1 MRNQTRYEV
10 FFVME
15 IILLVLFSEG
25 ESPSPRKD
33 AATRSFG
40 LKDRPMYVVTLK
52 DIKGLLRAKSN
63 HQDPHNIYQDKE
75 LSNIQG

>member
-1 MRNQTRYEV
+1 
-10 FFVME
+10 ME

-52 DIKGLLRAKSN
+52 DIKRLLRAKSN
-63 HQDPHNIYQDKE
+63 HQDPHNIYQNKE

>member
-63 HQDPHNIYQDKE
+63 HQDPQRICQDKKQ
-75 LSNIQG
+75 SNVQG

>member
-1 MRNQTRYEV
+1 
-10 FFVME
+10 ME

-52 DIKGLLRAKSN
+52 DIKGSLRAKSN
-63 HQDPHNIYQDKE
+63 HQDPNNIYHDKE